1 MSDSNSSRDP
11 SSRFFREGSLCRAAR
26 VEQIQVYRDLGEQLF
41 DVGESGFPFRGKSR
55 MMELYDPVKLISGIL
70 VQPAPDIDKQ
80 ALRQRITETSRKSG
94 TDNVDRIPER
104 FWTFQSHP
112 FPRLHRS
119 LADFRLMVQAARPA
133 DIPRRHRS
141 PRAHKSGLGQRYL
154 AFGRSLQQDRPERPE
169 RGVWSLAAEKCLWPC
184 AAPRLSLA
192 QCPPPN
198 PASLCRAGS
207 CPAC

>member
-1 MSDSNSSRDP
+1 MKKILSASKLFLRPREIKSSAGWRYTPLIVPPTYPKDF
-11 SSRFFREGSLCRAAR
+11 SRPVFRRLWNRCTDVLSTPKRLVFLGYSLPAADLLAQYIFRCGFHNQIEGRLKK
-26 VEQIQVYRDLGEQLF
+26 D
-41 DVGESGFPFRGKSR
+41 
-55 MMELYDPVKLISGIL
+55 
-70 VQPAPDIDKQ
+70 
-80 ALRQRITETSRKSG
+80 G
-94 TDNVDRIPER
+94 TRYP
-104 FWTFQSHP
+104 
-112 FPRLHRS
+112 
-119 LADFRLMVQAARPA
+119 AARPA

-141 PRAHKSGLGQRYL
+141 PRAQKSGLGQRYL